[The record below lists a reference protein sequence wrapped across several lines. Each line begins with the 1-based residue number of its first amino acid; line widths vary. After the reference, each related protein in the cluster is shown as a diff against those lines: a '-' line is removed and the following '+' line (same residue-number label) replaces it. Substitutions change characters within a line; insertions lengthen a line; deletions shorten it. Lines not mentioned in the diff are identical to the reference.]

1 MRLSANS
8 VLKHFLYSLI
18 LLTAIIFQCVFFAKL
33 ELFGARPQLV
43 LLFVCTLSFF
53 EGAKSGAVYG
63 LIGGYLLDMVCGG
76 GVFFSAVVYMLM
88 CYLTA
93 YAVEI
98 YFSDGF
104 LPFLAISTVFMI
116 AKHLLDIAAILTA
129 YKSFN
134 FFKTL
139 WYVFLPETLY
149 TLIAAAFI
157 FFPIRLLCSAM
168 NKDYLQ

>member
-1 MRLSANS
+1 MRLSVNS
-8 VLKHFLYSLI
+8 VLKHLLYSVI
-18 LLTAIIFQCVFFAKL
+18 LVITVILQAVFFAKL
-33 ELFGARPQLV
+33 EIFGARPQLV

-53 EGAKSGAVYG
+53 EGPKSGAIYG
-63 LIGGYLLDMVCGG
+63 LIGGYIIDIISGG
-76 GVFFSAVVYMLM
+76 GVFFSAVIYMIM
-88 CYLTA
+88 CYLAA
-93 YAVEI
+93 YAVEL

-129 YKSFN
+129 YKQIT

-139 WYVFLPETLY
+139 LYVFIPETLY
-149 TLIAAAFI
+149 TLLVAAFI
-157 FFPIRLLCSAM
+157 FFPVRLLCSAM